1 MSKLQKYNDNIENIM
16 RTELKICVI
25 GSVDA
30 GKSSLISVLVYDGL
44 DDGRGH
50 ARKRIFRHP
59 HEMESG
65 RTSAISSHH
74 LKRDGGVVTFIDLAG
89 HERYLKT
96 TITGLSSSF
105 SDYAVI
111 TIAANMGVLRMTKEH
126 LGIALALKIPVIVVI
141 TKIDLAPEHVLN
153 RTINR
158 LNRILTS
165 KAAGHKIPLP
175 ITDSSVADTYIHM
188 KMRNKLR
195 HVPIFQVSNKSGHNI
210 GLLRNSILGLEP
222 YNRAIVDDDINLF
235 QIDERYQVTGVGT
248 VLYGVLRRGKISVND
263 KLFLGPFNG
272 QYTEVLV
279 KSIHNNVKEHVPY
292 LESGITGCLAIKI
305 LGKKNP
311 IRPEYIRRG
320 MVVISH
326 PQSVYEFL
334 AEVLILH
341 HPTTIG
347 INYQPMV
354 HCGSVRQIVKVCK
367 IINKSYIRTGER
379 ASIRFRFLYKPEY
392 IEPGDLI
399 ILREGKTKGVGKI
412 KRVFTNKA

>member
-165 KAAGHKIPLP
+165 KAAGHKINIFCLL
-175 ITDSSVADTYIHM
+175 SV
-188 KMRNKLR
+188 
-195 HVPIFQVSNKSGHNI
+195 
-210 GLLRNSILGLEP
+210 
-222 YNRAIVDDDINLF
+222 
-235 QIDERYQVTGVGT
+235 
-248 VLYGVLRRGKISVND
+248 
-263 KLFLGPFNG
+263 
-272 QYTEVLV
+272 
-279 KSIHNNVKEHVPY
+279 
-292 LESGITGCLAIKI
+292 
-305 LGKKNP
+305 
-311 IRPEYIRRG
+311 
-320 MVVISH
+320 
-326 PQSVYEFL
+326 
-334 AEVLILH
+334 
-341 HPTTIG
+341 
-347 INYQPMV
+347 
-354 HCGSVRQIVKVCK
+354 
-367 IINKSYIRTGER
+367 
-379 ASIRFRFLYKPEY
+379 
-392 IEPGDLI
+392 
-399 ILREGKTKGVGKI
+399 
-412 KRVFTNKA
+412 